1 MKYWQSLAIG
11 MILSSPAFLLAQ
23 ETVADCASENMN
35 AHCGTGNNT
44 PTSATTKSS
53 PGAPQVTY
61 TKGQLT
67 IAATN
72 VSLRDVLRAVSV
84 RTGAVIEFPAERA
97 GERIFTRVGPGP
109 IRAVLTD
116 FLNGSHFNYVML
128 GDPTNPNSLQ
138 RLVLTDA
145 EQSVAS
151 ANASPVAL
159 QNPTPEAAVKPPSP
173 FSPPAQADAAAAL
186 PPVTIPDVQAPK
198 EPLSGEALG
207 TMMREL
213 AHQQRQKQQEQDQ
226 AVSPTPQ

>member
-1 MKYWQSLAIG
+1 
-11 MILSSPAFLLAQ
+11 
-23 ETVADCASENMN
+23 
-35 AHCGTGNNT
+35 
-44 PTSATTKSS
+44 
-53 PGAPQVTY
+53 
-61 TKGQLT
+61 
-67 IAATN
+67 
-72 VSLRDVLRAVSV
+72 VSV

-151 ANASPVAL
+151 ASASPGAL
-159 QNPTPEAAVKPPSP
+159 QPMPEAAVKPPSP
-173 FSPPAQADAAAAL
+173 FSPPAQANAATAL
-186 PPVTIPDVQAPK
+186 PPVTTPDVQAPN

-207 TMMREL
+207 AMMREL
-213 AHQQRQKQQEQDQ
+213 AHQQRQKQQDQDQ
-226 AVSPTPQ
+226 AASQVPGEK

>member
-1 MKYWQSLAIG
+1 LKYWRSLAIG
-11 MILSSPAFLLAQ
+11 MILSSAAFLPAQ
-23 ETVADCASENMN
+23 ETMADCASQNMN
-35 AHCGTGNNT
+35 AHCGPGNYKT
-44 PTSATTKSS
+44 TSATTESS

-138 RLVLTDA
+138 RLILTDA

-151 ANASPVAL
+151 ANALPVAL

-173 FSPPAQADAAAAL
+173 FSPPAQANAAASIL
-186 PPVTIPDVQAPK
+186 PIVIPDVQPPK
-198 EPLSGEALG
+198 EQLSGEALG
-207 TMMREL
+207 AMMREL
-213 AHQQRQKQQEQDQ
+213 AHQQRQKQQDQDQ
-226 AVSPTPQ
+226 AVSPPPQ